1 MKKLYLTAVITVP
14 SEEGQ
19 KRIDEALE
27 KETLGVQNI
36 FRDDYGRSRGDYE
49 EMNMR
54 IPSYF
59 DEEEAEFYKNSPKS
73 EISEDGFMHLDP

>member
-14 SEEGQ
+14 SEECQ

-36 FRDDYGRSRGDYE
+36 FRDDYGRSRGD
-49 EMNMR
+49 
-54 IPSYF
+54 
-59 DEEEAEFYKNSPKS
+59 
-73 EISEDGFMHLDP
+73 